1 LLVPEAITKE
11 SRRYEKEQDLLEQ
24 FIAAQCDR
32 NPQAEIEIS
41 RFTGHYQGW
50 LKERGS
56 FNGNNVAGKRA
67 LKERLTKKGYV
78 IGYDSRERCE
88 KVQGLAFRELFGDG
102 VI

>member
-1 LLVPEAITKE
+1 VIAT
-11 SRRYEKEQDLLEQ
+11 RRPRSKSAGSQVT
-24 FIAAQCDR
+24 I
-32 NPQAEIEIS
+32 
-41 RFTGHYQGW
+41 QGW

>member
-41 RFTGHYQGW
+41 RFTGHY
-50 LKERGS
+50 S
-56 FNGNNVAGKRA
+56 
-67 LKERLTKKGYV
+67 
-78 IGYDSRERCE
+78 
-88 KVQGLAFRELFGDG
+88 GLA
-102 VI
+102 